1 MQYKT
6 IIILYLLFL
15 TIFSCKRID
24 LDRIAKVQTNEFIIK
39 EGYITLI
46 GTIVDVPENG
56 LIDYGHCISLT
67 ANPTLKDLVFSNG
80 ESKEQKEF
88 VTSIANLLADKTY
101 YYAAYA
107 ITNSDT
113 LYGEIKSFNTND
125 YNSIAITTT
134 NPTITGNSNLSVD
147 GSITG
152 LGSLNAIDYGHCWN
166 TASNPTINNY
176 KNNLGTLNSDINY
189 VSDIANV
196 PLDIKYYIKS
206 YVKLSDQTIL
216 YGNEQ
221 SIVIPDLHL
230 TTDTFNLPVPNT
242 ATLQGTIISTGIN
255 PIIDHGHCYS
265 TTTSN
270 PNINNQKLSLGSINT
285 AGTFFTTLPSIT
297 NGTTYYYRSY
307 AISGNSVKY
316 GKVKKIVK

>member
-1 MQYKT
+1 MFA
-6 IIILYLLFL
+6 I
-15 TIFSCKRID
+15 SCNKS
-24 LDRIAKVQTNEFIIK
+24 LNRIAKVQTNEFIIK
-39 EGYITLI
+39 EGYITLN

-67 ANPTLKDLVFSNG
+67 STPSLKDIAYSLGSSN
-80 ESKEQKEF
+80 EQKAF
-88 VTSIANLLADKTY
+88 TSAIANLLADKTY

-125 YNSIAITTT
+125 FNSIAITTT
-134 NPTITGNSNLSVD
+134 NPTITGNSNLTVD

-152 LGSLNAIDYGHCWN
+152 LGSLNAIEYGHCWN
-166 TASNPTINNY
+166 TSSNPTISSY

-189 VSDIANV
+189 ISDITNV
-196 PLDIKYYIKS
+196 PLDVTYYIKS

-221 SIVIPDLHL
+221 SIEIPDLHL
-230 TTDTFNLPVPNT
+230 TTDTFNLPIPNT
-242 ATLQGTIISTGIN
+242 ATLQGTIVSTGIN
-255 PIIDHGHCYS
+255 PISDHGHCYS

-270 PNINNQKLSLGSINT
+270 PSINNQKISLGSTNI
-285 AGTFFTTLPSIT
+285 AGTFFTTLPNLI

-307 AISGNSVKY
+307 AISENSVKY